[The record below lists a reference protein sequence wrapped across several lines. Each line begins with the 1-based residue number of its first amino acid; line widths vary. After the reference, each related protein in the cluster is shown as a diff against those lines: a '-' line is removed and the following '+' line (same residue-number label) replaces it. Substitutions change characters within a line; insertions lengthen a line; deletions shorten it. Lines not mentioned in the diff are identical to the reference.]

1 VPVSGRVEPERD
13 GDWRE
18 REHEA
23 WRRFVQL
30 AVDL

>member
-1 VPVSGRVEPERD
+1 VPDSGRVEPRED
-13 GDWRE
+13 GAWRE

-30 AVDL
+30 AVEL